1 MTSVLTDASETPPQA
16 AEPSPAR
23 PVADAVRR
31 RLARPG
37 PATPGFW
44 LAAALV
50 TGIALLLRMV
60 NLAHPKET
68 VFDEVYYANEAWD
81 LLQHGVE
88 WNPEDNTPQYVVHP
102 PLGKWMIGLGEQIFG
117 YNSFGWRI
125 AAVTVGV
132 VSILLI
138 VLAARRLFRSTILAA
153 TAGLLMSLDGMHFV
167 LSRAALL
174 DIFLMFWI
182 VVAFFF
188 LVLDRE
194 QRRARWLTL
203 LETGGDPDR
212 PRLGVPWHRLACA
225 VSLGLACGVKWSA
238 LWYVLLF
245 AALTV
250 VFEASAR
257 RTAGAGHPVR
267 AALTADGRWVLAFI
281 AVVVATYLAT
291 WTGWFLSDGGYFRH
305 WYAQTNGL
313 QHDRLVDPL
322 VNLWHYHVEA
332 YRFHTGLSSKHPYQS
347 WPWMWLLLGR
357 PVSMYV
363 NTDGPCD
370 ATSCVSQIL
379 MLGTPVLWWS
389 FLPALIALG
398 WLATARRDGRA
409 WLIMVCALAGIVPWF
424 QNMPEHRTMFAFY
437 ALPAEPF
444 LVLAVVYVLGA
455 IIGPPRHA
463 APDSDHRLVGS
474 IIASAYVSLV
484 ALCFAY
490 FYPIYSAT
498 VITNA
503 EWLSRMWLGSR
514 WM

>member
-1 MTSVLTDASETPPQA
+1 
-16 AEPSPAR
+16 
-23 PVADAVRR
+23 
-31 RLARPG
+31 
-37 PATPGFW
+37 
-44 LAAALV
+44 
-50 TGIALLLRMV
+50 
-60 NLAHPKET
+60 
-68 VFDEVYYANEAWD
+68 
-81 LLQHGVE
+81 
-88 WNPEDNTPQYVVHP
+88 
-102 PLGKWMIGLGEQIFG
+102 
-117 YNSFGWRI
+117 
-125 AAVTVGV
+125 
-132 VSILLI
+132 
-138 VLAARRLFRSTILAA
+138 AA